1 MMKQTIGPNAQ
12 SDAFYI
18 YPSEAAHYR
27 NARGGKGTLPPMSDG
42 DAAGPGVSRFPCE
55 PLQ

>member
-42 DAAGPGVSRFPCE
+42 DATGPGVSRFLCE